1 MNHAELVKLA
11 LTLPK
16 FEGVDFDAINS
27 LSSTVLRS
35 LMKPAKI
42 EQTRPE
48 LINSS
53 FVEIDGKLKRRDLWI
68 MYKSNNEPFEFERFI
83 PCANQVKWNGRIV
96 SASIVLHWVRT
107 GELVKRAPRAN
118 PKPFRAVVRVGATVK
133 HLGYFAT
140 EAERDGAMFM
150 HKLQNSP

>member
-1 MNHAELVKLA
+1 MNHDELVELA

-16 FEGVDFDAINS
+16 FEQLDFDTINS

-42 EQTRPE
+42 ERMKPK
-48 LINSS
+48 LINES
-53 FVEIDGKLKRRDLWI
+53 FVEVDGKLKRRELWT

-83 PCANQVKWNGRIV
+83 PCAYQVKWNGRIV

-107 GELVKRAPRAN
+107 GKLVKRAPRAN

-140 EAERDGAMFM
+140 EAERDGAVFM
-150 HKLQNSP
+150 HKLQNSH